1 MKRSIAGI
9 VERNGSFLV
18 GLRLPTGEMGG
29 RWEFPGG
36 KVDQGEKPEESLIRE
51 FREEMGVDVVPG
63 RVIAKVTFENRNG
76 PVELTAYEVTML
88 EETPTYLTEHE
99 KFDWITLHEVE
110 RRSFVDSDLLL
121 VPYIRNWYEKQTR

>member
-18 GLRLPTGEMGG
+18 GLRLPSGEMGG

-36 KVDQGEKPEESLIRE
+36 KVDQGERPEESLVRE
-51 FREEMGVDVVPG
+51 FREEMGIDVIPG
-63 RVIAKVTFENRNG
+63 RNIATVSFENRNG
-76 PVELTAYEVTML
+76 PVELTAYEVTMRQ
-88 EETPTYLTEHE
+88 ERPAFLTEHE
-99 KFDWITLHEVE
+99 RVEWITLDEVE

-121 VPYIRNWYEKQTR
+121 VPFLRKWYESRGN